1 MCETFKSVDV
11 PVGSALLG
19 ERCLPLRPCYP
30 CYHSDGVAVEEVTV
44 REIFESETGENHS
57 GSGETVGSR
66 SQPGRRG

>member
-1 MCETFKSVDV
+1 MPTSGPLL
-11 PVGSALLG
+11 PVGRVEDHL
-19 ERCLPLRPCYP
+19 
-30 CYHSDGVAVEEVTV
+30 DGVAVEEATE